1 MKTVENS
8 EIVIIRRPNGFD
20 NDPPK
25 GGVWKIAFADFMTAM
40 MAFFLVLWLINVT
53 NEETRA
59 GIASYF
65 NPVKLAEATVDKK
78 GLRDPLETE
87 KDGTPEGEQE
97 RSSIDSDADGLKGYS
112 RTRDDTF
119 ERQPRFSESALFED
133 PYAVLA
139 SLVAGSEGAKAE
151 NAGGAF
157 ETLGQIGQPGLN
169 GGDAQRDPFD
179 PVYWRMSKTP
189 LPNEGPESGGANH
202 TAAEPGTPTP
212 IVQTTDAAGPQPGE
226 QIASGIAAT
235 PLPDGAQPGEQA
247 EPAAPQDTAVTPG
260 EMQTADAQTPA
271 DPATAAEKTP
281 QPEAPVE
288 MATVSTPE
296 AEAIPT
302 APKAETFDQERS
314 DPVAESLHGE
324 AAAKKLEGEIA
335 DAIANV
341 SPAPGVEV
349 KATDEGLLV
358 SIMDDSDFGMF
369 AIGSA
374 EPLPELIRA
383 VDNIASLLSTREG
396 KLVVRGHTDGRPFRS
411 KDYDNW
417 RLSTARAHMAYYML
431 VRGGMP
437 ETRFERIEGYADHHL
452 KIADN
457 PEAPQNRRVEI
468 LIRESGT

>member
-1 MKTVENS
+1 MKSVENS
-8 EIVIIRRPNGFD
+8 EIVIIRRPNTLD
-20 NDPPK
+20 TESAK

-53 NEETRA
+53 DEETRA

-78 GLRDPLETE
+78 GLRDPLDTE
-87 KDGTPEGEQE
+87 KDGTPEGEKE
-97 RSSIDSDADGLKGYS
+97 RSSIESDEDGLKGYS

-139 SLVAGSEGAKAE
+139 SLVAGSEGARAD

-157 ETLGQIGQPGLN
+157 ETLGQVGQPGLN

-202 TAAEPGTPTP
+202 AAAEPGTPTP
-212 IVQTTDAAGPQPGE
+212 TVQAAEEAGQQPGE
-226 QIASGIAAT
+226 QIASGMAAA
-235 PLPDGAQPGEQA
+235 PLPEGAEPGEQTEPALPAQNSAPLTPPEAQTTA
-247 EPAAPQDTAVTPG
+247 EPAAP
-260 EMQTADAQTPA
+260 ADNA
-271 DPATAAEKTP
+271 P
-281 QPEAPVE
+281 QPEAPVQ
-288 MATVSTPE
+288 MAAVSAPE
-296 AEAIPT
+296 TDT
-302 APKAETFDQERS
+302 APAVPKVETFEAGKP
-314 DPVAESLHGE
+314 DPIAESLHGE

-335 DAIANV
+335 EAIADV
-341 SPAPGVEV
+341 APSPGVEV
-349 KATDEGLLV
+349 RSTDEGLLV

-383 VDNIASLLSTREG
+383 VDSITSLLAAREG

>member
-1 MKTVENS
+1 MKNNESS
-8 EIVIIRRPNGFD
+8 EIVIIRRAGGFD
-20 NDPPK
+20 NDAHK

-87 KDGTPEGEQE
+87 KDGTPEGDKE
-97 RSSIDSDADGLKGYS
+97 RSSIESDEDGLKGYS
-112 RTRDDTF
+112 RTRNDTF

-157 ETLGQIGQPGLN
+157 ETLGQVGQPGLN

-189 LPNEGPESGGANH
+189 LPNEGPESGGAHH
-202 TAAEPGTPTP
+202 TASEPGTPTP
-212 IVQTTDAAGPQPGE
+212 NVQTTEEAGAQPGD
-226 QIASGIAAT
+226 QIASGIAAA
-235 PLPDGAQPGEQA
+235 PLPDTAQPGEQA
-247 EPAAPQDTAVTPG
+247 EAA
-260 EMQTADAQTPA
+260 TPA
-271 DPATAAEKTP
+271 
-281 QPEAPVE
+281 
-288 MATVSTPE
+288 E
-296 AEAIPT
+296 AEAQSPAQPAKRADTQRQPDAPAALAEPPVTPQETALT
-302 APKAETFDQERS
+302 APKVETFDQIP
-314 DPVAESLHGE
+314 DPIAESLHGE
-324 AAAKKLEGEIA
+324 AAARKLEGEIA
-335 DAIANV
+335 EAIAELT
-341 SPAPGVEV
+341 PAPGVEV
-349 KATDEGLLV
+349 KATEEGLLV

-383 VDNIASLLSTREG
+383 VDSIANLLASREG
-396 KLVVRGHTDGRPFRS
+396 RIVVRGHTDGRPFRS

-437 ETRFERIEGYADHHL
+437 ETRFERIEGYADHRL
-452 KIADN
+452 KITED

-468 LIRESGT
+468 LIRESGA